1 MGKMVQRRRFG
12 ETNWETDREAVY
24 RWIWVEG
31 FRGGGGGGHSTNHYC
46 LPGNQRLGS
55 RTWSRAAGK
64 RTVGK
69 SDEWERWRW
78 TRLVRWRVRTLR
90 Q

>member
-31 FRGGGGGGHSTNHYC
+31 FRGGGGGDT
-46 LPGNQRLGS
+46 LPII
-55 RTWSRAAGK
+55 
-64 RTVGK
+64 TVCREIRG
-69 SDEWERWRW
+69 
-78 TRLVRWRVRTLR
+78 
-90 Q
+90 